1 MDAAAHHR
9 LSEVRRLVVH
19 LVVRLS
25 CWVRAW
31 TRGGL
36 VQETGCLSTIHR
48 SRGALGAVHCDGC
61 RVGKALHLRVKRKHP
76 LLLSVRFHVPL

>member
-25 CWVRAW
+25 SWVGAW
-31 TRGGL
+31 ARGRL
-36 VQETGCLSTIHR
+36 VQETGCLSTTLR
-48 SRGALGAVHCDGC
+48 Q
-61 RVGKALHLRVKRKHP
+61 LHLHGERWG
-76 LLLSVRFHVPL
+76 LSTAMVAV